1 MASRINGICNV
12 CKSRDSRYR
21 CPKCVIIYCS
31 LNCFKEHKDSCEV
44 VQPVPDKTLS
54 NTINQGSSKPI
65 ALSEEEQ
72 DDFVSDD
79 QLCSLKQSTHLRNL
93 LCNRH
98 LKDMLLEI
106 NSTENP
112 DKVLQN
118 AMKIPIFTE
127 FVDECLHI
135 LEPQPEG

>member
-1 MASRINGICNV
+1 M
-12 CKSRDSRYR
+12 
-21 CPKCVIIYCS
+21 
-31 LNCFKEHKDSCEV
+31 
-44 VQPVPDKTLS
+44 QPVPNKTLS
-54 NTINQGSSKPI
+54 NAINQGSSKPI

-127 FVDECLHI
+127 FVDECLYI